1 MINSVNTIRKDYTD
15 FLNEYGFTQEFVD
28 VILKLD
34 TMDDKDPTSL
44 VVIKD
49 SVIEGVGMFAVR
61 DITKGE
67 LIAMARVNGVRVLSG
82 RYTNHS
88 PTPNAI
94 FVLEESMD
102 LSLVASQDITSGE
115 EVTIN
120 YRQAGEVNG
129 TKT

>member
-67 LIAMARVNGVRVLSG
+67 LIAMARVNGVRVLAG

-102 LSLVASQDITSGE
+102 LSMVASQDITSGE

>member
-49 SVIEGVGMFAVR
+49 SIIEGVGMFAVR

-67 LIAMARVNGVRVLSG
+67 LIAMARVNGVRVLAG

>member
-67 LIAMARVNGVRVLSG
+67 LIAMARVNGVRVLAG

-102 LSLVASQDITSGE
+102 LSLVASQDIPSGE

>member
-1 MINSVNTIRKDYTD
+1 MINSVNTIRKDYSD

-67 LIAMARVNGVRVLSG
+67 LIAMARVNGVRVLAG

>member
-67 LIAMARVNGVRVLSG
+67 LIAMARVNGVRVLAG

-88 PTPNAI
+88 PIPNAI

>member
-67 LIAMARVNGVRVLSG
+67 LIAMARVNGVRVLAG

>member
-67 LIAMARVNGVRVLSG
+67 LIAMARVNGVRVIAG

-102 LSLVASQDITSGE
+102 LSLVASQDIPSGE

>member
-1 MINSVNTIRKDYTD
+1 VINSVNTIRKDYTD

-67 LIAMARVNGVRVLSG
+67 LIARARVNGVRVLAG

-102 LSLVASQDITSGE
+102 LSMVASQDITSGE

>member
-67 LIAMARVNGVRVLSG
+67 LIAMARVNGVRVIAG

>member
-1 MINSVNTIRKDYTD
+1 VINSVNTIRKDYSD

-49 SVIEGVGMFAVR
+49 SIIEGVGMFAVR

-67 LIAMARVNGVRVLSG
+67 RIAMARVNGVRVLAG

-94 FVLEESMD
+94 FVLEDSMD

>member
-67 LIAMARVNGVRVLSG
+67 LIAMARVNGVRVLAG

-94 FVLEESMD
+94 FVLEEFMD

>member
-49 SVIEGVGMFAVR
+49 SIIEGVGMFAVR

-67 LIAMARVNGVRVLSG
+67 LIAMARVNGVRVLAG

-102 LSLVASQDITSGE
+102 LSLVASQDIPSGE

>member
-34 TMDDKDPTSL
+34 TMDDKDPASL

-49 SVIEGVGMFAVR
+49 SVIEGVGMFAIR

-67 LIAMARVNGVRVLSG
+67 LIAMARVNGVRVLAG

-88 PTPNAI
+88 PIPNAI

-102 LSLVASQDITSGE
+102 LSLVALQDITSGE